1 MFLINQPSKR
11 VVVCSMGEQV
21 PSTGRAYC
29 KFQML
34 HGEDWQKLG
43 GAQVTFD
50 CSARACCLLLR
61 KLGG

>member
-1 MFLINQPSKR
+1 
-11 VVVCSMGEQV
+11 MGEQV

-43 GAQVTFD
+43 GAQVTIGG
-50 CSARACCLLLR
+50 SICLLLA
-61 KLGG
+61 LT